1 MSITNLTILDT
12 TTYGVPSGN
21 YDGSSLAFVS
31 DAEKAVNYYQGQG
44 SIQTVTIRVQDF
56 PGIITLQATLD
67 ENPASVA
74 WFDVYT
80 YGDGSSPMTD
90 HHPVALTGN
99 FAWMRAAVT
108 DFSAGTIEYIK
119 IAY

>member
-1 MSITNLTILDT
+1 MSITNLTILGT
-12 TTYGVPSGN
+12 TTYGTPAGN
-21 YDGSSLAFVS
+21 YDGSSLSFVS

-67 ENPASVA
+67 QDPATAA

-80 YGDGSSPMTD
+80 YGDGSSAVTD

-99 FAWMRAAVT
+99 FAWARAAVS
-108 DFSAGTIEYIK
+108 DFTAGTIEYIK